1 MRRPYRPN
9 RRAET
14 TAETRRRIV
23 AAVMALHSEQGIAAT
38 SMKQIAARADVGIG
52 TVYHHFPT
60 YSDAILA
67 CGTQTQEDIPAP
79 DIEVLVDTHSRAERV
94 RRLAA
99 ALFAYYQRLPVLEW
113 VRRDRDFDAS
123 LGVFLAAEADN
134 RHRLAARALDPAGP
148 GDARVATTAALLDFG
163 TCRALIA
170 GGLTHAAAAERIAE
184 VINAWLDHAVA
195 PDRTEATTNSRK
207 D

>member
-1 MRRPYRPN
+1 MRRPYRPK

-23 AAVMALHSEQGIAAT
+23 AAVMALHTEQGIAAT

-60 YSDAILA
+60 YSEAILA
-67 CGTQTQEDIPAP
+67 CGAQTQEDVPAP
-79 DIEVLVDTHSRAERV
+79 DVEMLADAHSRTERV

-99 ALFAYYQRLPVLEW
+99 VLFAYYQRLPVLEW
-113 VRRDRDFDAS
+113 VRRDRDFDPS

-134 RHRLAARALDPAGP
+134 RHRLAARALDFADP

-163 TCRALIA
+163 TCRALVA

-184 VINAWLDHAVA
+184 VINVWLDNAAA
-195 PDRTEATTNSRK
+195 PDQTDTTTNSRK